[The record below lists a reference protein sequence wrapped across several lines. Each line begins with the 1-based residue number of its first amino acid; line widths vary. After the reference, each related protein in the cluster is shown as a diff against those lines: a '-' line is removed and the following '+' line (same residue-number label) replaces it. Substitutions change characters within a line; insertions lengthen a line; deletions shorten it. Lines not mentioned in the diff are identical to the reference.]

1 MTSESNECLSAIKE
15 KDYDIIILDMHL
27 TGNLKATDLA
37 KEIYQIR
44 PAQRIV
50 LTTTNP
56 LYRTSTGITSFKVTS
71 DDVLVKPFRLSNL
84 IDVIENK
91 RNS

>member
-1 MTSESNECLSAIKE
+1 MTLV
-15 KDYDIIILDMHL
+15 HL
-27 TGNLKATDLA
+27 TGNLKSTDLA

-56 LYRTSTGITSFKVTS
+56 LYRTSTGIKSFKVTS
-71 DDVLVKPFRLSNL
+71 KDVLAKPFRLSNL
-84 IDVIENK
+84 IDIIENK

>member
-1 MTSESNECLSAIKE
+1 M
-15 KDYDIIILDMHL
+15 DYDFIILHMHL
-27 TGNLKATDLA
+27 TGNFKATDLS
-37 KEIYQIR
+37 KEIYHIR

-56 LYRTSTGITSFKVTS
+56 LYRTSTGIKSFKVTS
-71 DDVLVKPFRLSNL
+71 RDILVKPFRLSNL

-91 RNS
+91 RDS